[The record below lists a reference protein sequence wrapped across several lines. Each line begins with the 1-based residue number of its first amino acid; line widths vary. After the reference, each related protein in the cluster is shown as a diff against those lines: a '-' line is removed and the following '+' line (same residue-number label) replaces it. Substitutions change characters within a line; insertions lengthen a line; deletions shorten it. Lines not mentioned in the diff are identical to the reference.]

1 MRRLGEMSF
10 VTMPEWNDDNKV
22 ITVVEPNLYGCSVVR
37 VADRPAEGQEAG
49 DTAVL
54 ALELDGQYEEIPS
67 IDEVTA
73 AVEKKIGLEKQM
85 HDLSRSCRDT
95 SGKAELDRLKAE
107 WDDTADYATPKEK
120 EISGRMQESVDR
132 LSSRIAG
139 YTHNREEKEKLIEQ
153 AKKLSG
159 STEWKKTSAAMK
171 DLMAQW
177 KTLGNAGDDCNDALW
192 DSFRK
197 ARQVFYDAQDAH
209 FKEMDAKHAE
219 AKEAKTQIIAE
230 AQELMANVQNWKQT
244 GEKFSLLM
252 DRWKLAG
259 SAGREDDDALWAQFN
274 ELRGSYYA
282 GRKKFVKG
290 QEAQWNAAAE
300 KKRALIEEAKA
311 VSDQHDTSQE
321 NTERMKALVT
331 EWKQA
336 GFAGREQDDALWNE
350 FCAAKDVFWNEKHAQ
365 YDAKHSEWL
374 SRRQDI
380 VDRKKDRIANLQ
392 EQNRKLHERV
402 EESSNIGQIT
412 KLNGYIDENNAEIK
426 KIQEGIRDIEKK
438 N

>member
-1 MRRLGEMSF
+1 
-10 VTMPEWNDDNKV
+10 
-22 ITVVEPNLYGCSVVR
+22 
-37 VADRPAEGQEAG
+37 
-49 DTAVL
+49 
-54 ALELDGQYEEIPS
+54 
-67 IDEVTA
+67 
-73 AVEKKIGLEKQM
+73 
-85 HDLSRSCRDT
+85 
-95 SGKAELDRLKAE
+95 
-107 WDDTADYATPKEK
+107 
-120 EISGRMQESVDR
+120 
-132 LSSRIAG
+132 
-139 YTHNREEKEKLIEQ
+139 
-153 AKKLSG
+153 
-159 STEWKKTSAAMK
+159 
-171 DLMAQW
+171 
-177 KTLGNAGDDCNDALW
+177 
-192 DSFRK
+192 
-197 ARQVFYDAQDAH
+197 
-209 FKEMDAKHAE
+209 
-219 AKEAKTQIIAE
+219 
-230 AQELMANVQNWKQT
+230 MANVQNWKQT

-426 KIQEGIRDIEKK
+426 KIQEEIRDIEKK

>member
-1 MRRLGEMSF
+1 MSF

-22 ITVVEPNLYGCSVVR
+22 ITVVEPNLYGCRAVR
-37 VADRPAEGQEAG
+37 VAEKPAEGQETESAG
-49 DTAVL
+49 VL

-85 HDLSRSCRDT
+85 HDLARSCRDA
-95 SGKAELDRLKAE
+95 SGQAELDRLKAE

-132 LSSRIAG
+132 LSSKIAG
-139 YTHNREEKEKLIEQ
+139 YVRNKEEKEKLIGQ
-153 AKKLSG
+153 AEKLSG

-177 KTLGNAGDDCNDALW
+177 KTFGSAGDDCNDALW
-192 DSFRK
+192 DTFRK

-230 AQELMANVQNWKQT
+230 AKDLMANVQNWKQT

-252 DRWKLAG
+252 DRWKMAG

-300 KKRALIEEAKA
+300 KKRALIDEAKA
-311 VSDQHDTSQE
+311 ISDQHDTSQE

-374 SRRQDI
+374 SKRQDI

-426 KIQEGIRDIEKK
+426 KIQEEIRDIEKK

>member
-1 MRRLGEMSF
+1 MSF

-107 WDDTADYATPKEK
+107 WDDTADYVTPKER

-139 YTHNREEKEKLIEQ
+139 YAHNREEKEKLIEQ

-177 KTLGNAGDDCNDALW
+177 KTLGNAGRL
-192 DSFRK
+192 
-197 ARQVFYDAQDAH
+197 
-209 FKEMDAKHAE
+209 
-219 AKEAKTQIIAE
+219 
-230 AQELMANVQNWKQT
+230 
-244 GEKFSLLM
+244 KF
-252 DRWKLAG
+252 
-259 SAGREDDDALWAQFN
+259 
-274 ELRGSYYA
+274 
-282 GRKKFVKG
+282 
-290 QEAQWNAAAE
+290 
-300 KKRALIEEAKA
+300 
-311 VSDQHDTSQE
+311 
-321 NTERMKALVT
+321 
-331 EWKQA
+331 
-336 GFAGREQDDALWNE
+336 
-350 FCAAKDVFWNEKHAQ
+350 
-365 YDAKHSEWL
+365 
-374 SRRQDI
+374 
-380 VDRKKDRIANLQ
+380 
-392 EQNRKLHERV
+392 
-402 EESSNIGQIT
+402 
-412 KLNGYIDENNAEIK
+412 
-426 KIQEGIRDIEKK
+426 
-438 N
+438 